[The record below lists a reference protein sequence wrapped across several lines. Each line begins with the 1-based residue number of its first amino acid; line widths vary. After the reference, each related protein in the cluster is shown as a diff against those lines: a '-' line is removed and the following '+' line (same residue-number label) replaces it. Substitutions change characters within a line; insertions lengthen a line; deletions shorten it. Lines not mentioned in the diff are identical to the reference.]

1 MTLGDLGKKLAG
13 KGLKL
18 LGGAIPGGGIVMD
31 MVSSALDTDPTPEA
45 VAKAIDENPDAALKL
60 TEIQTRHKE
69 VLEGIALER
78 ARLEVEQERDRLAD
92 FAARDSCR
100 GRCGLLPCPQP
111 ARPFWQAGDA
121 IGRASI
127 ADAVPEQLVR
137 STLRPRAA

>member
-78 ARLEVEQERDRLAD
+78 ARLEIEGERDRLAD
-92 FAARDSCR
+92 VQSARNMNIAGMQATGKRDINLYVLAWTVIVGFFALMT
-100 GRCGLLPCPQP
+100 LLIF
-111 ARPFWQAGDA
+111 RPLPSGAEG
-121 IGRASI
+121 
-127 ADAVPEQLVR
+127 
-137 STLRPRAA
+137 